1 MDNEHYTGEAI
12 SAGRGQIQNESKIK
26 GIQKTLKE
34 EPQKKNSN
42 KLFLRINNIFK
53 LHIRKKPGWEIPKF
67 TT

>member
-26 GIQKTLKE
+26 GIRKTLRE

-53 LHIRKKPGWEIPKF
+53 LHIRKKPG
-67 TT
+67 